1 MVTERRKIEPSASPS
16 RRLRHP
22 GGWPVR
28 SAPKYLAKRIYRS
41 FAEKVELED
50 LRRLK
55 SVASIDAIVS
65 FLPPGGSRVKG

>member
-1 MVTERRKIEPSASPS
+1 
-16 RRLRHP
+16 
-22 GGWPVR
+22 VR